1 MDIPETDL
9 FIGLIFILI
18 LINALFILTEV
29 AIADSHKNQLEKML
43 DEGKKKAS
51 EALKIIDKPTT
62 YLIAVQIGNVSCNI
76 LIGLLTGISLAP
88 FFIHTLQ
95 AIFPDCD
102 NYIEPISLIIS
113 TFIIILLC
121 SILSTTLPRNIAL
134 TKPEYYLLT
143 LLTPLKI
150 WKKLLSPFIS
160 LFTSIANTLLLILAS
175 ILKIMIVLLKMK

>member
-51 EALKIIDKPTT
+51 EALKVIDKPTT

-76 LIGLLTGISLAP
+76 LIG
-88 FFIHTLQ
+88 
-95 AIFPDCD
+95 DRK
-102 NYIEPISLIIS
+102 S
-113 TFIIILLC
+113 TRLN
-121 SILSTTLPRNIAL
+121 SSH
-134 TKPEYYLLT
+134 
-143 LLTPLKI
+143 
-150 WKKLLSPFIS
+150 
-160 LFTSIANTLLLILAS
+160 AS
-175 ILKIMIVLLKMK
+175 KSRMPSSA

>member
-88 FFIHTLQ
+88 FSFILYKR
-95 AIFPDCD
+95 FF
-102 NYIEPISLIIS
+102 LIA
-113 TFIIILLC
+113 III
-121 SILSTTLPRNIAL
+121 
-134 TKPEYYLLT
+134 
-143 LLTPLKI
+143 
-150 WKKLLSPFIS
+150 
-160 LFTSIANTLLLILAS
+160 
-175 ILKIMIVLLKMK
+175 